1 MGYRADSRETKR
13 RMPRNRLA
21 GSGAGEWGA
30 ADVVGDIARGYAF
43 GRVAAST
50 AKTYEASLEDVGEL
64 EVVRRERVLVVERD
78 GGDGACG
85 RVGRV
90 HGVLLR
96 GEREQRDDNR
106 GQASGD

>member
-1 MGYRADSRETKR
+1 MFEY
-13 RMPRNRLA
+13 
-21 GSGAGEWGA
+21 
-30 ADVVGDIARGYAF
+30 IARGYAF
-43 GRVAAST
+43 RRIAASIR
-50 AKTYEASLEDVGEL
+50 KTYEASWRLWVKL
-64 EVVRRERVLVVERD
+64 EVDRRERVLIAERN

-106 GQASGD
+106 GQVGGD